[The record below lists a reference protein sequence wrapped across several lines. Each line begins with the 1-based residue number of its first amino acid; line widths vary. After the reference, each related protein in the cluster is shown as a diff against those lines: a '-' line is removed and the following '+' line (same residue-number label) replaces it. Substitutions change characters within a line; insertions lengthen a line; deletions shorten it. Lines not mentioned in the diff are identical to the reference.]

1 MTKFLLK
8 RLGMM
13 LLTLFL
19 ITLLTFILMHSVPGG
34 PFTGEKQVSKAV
46 LDALNEKYKL
56 NDPLWKQF
64 FDYVGGLL
72 RFDLGPSF
80 KYQGKTVND
89 FIENGFPYSAKLG
102 GITLIFVLLAS
113 IPMGIIS
120 ALKNGKWQ
128 DMLLMSIATIGVT
141 IPSFV
146 IATGLIYI
154 FSFKLSWTPVY
165 GVDSWKGYILPV
177 IAMGGYSVSFLAR
190 LMRSSL
196 LDVMGQDYIR
206 TARAKGISETRVI
219 FKHALRNALIPVVTV
234 LGPTVANLLTG
245 SFVIEKIFA
254 IPGMGGYF
262 VNSVTQRDYTT
273 IVGMTVFYAAFLIAM
288 VFIVDIF
295 YCLIDPRIRYD

>member
-113 IPMGIIS
+113 IPMCIIS

-128 DMLLMSIATIGVT
+128 DMLLMTIATIGVT

-177 IAMGGYSVSFLAR
+177 IAMGAYSVHFFIN
-190 LMRSSL
+190 
-196 LDVMGQDYIR
+196 LDP
-206 TARAKGISETRVI
+206 VI
-219 FKHALRNALIPVVTV
+219 
-234 LGPTVANLLTG
+234 
-245 SFVIEKIFA
+245 
-254 IPGMGGYF
+254 
-262 VNSVTQRDYTT
+262 
-273 IVGMTVFYAAFLIAM
+273 
-288 VFIVDIF
+288 
-295 YCLIDPRIRYD
+295 